1 MIDLKKIKKLILEG
15 DYNKSSQILE
25 KILFTEKNNI
35 EALYLLAVT
44 NEKNLKYQKAIK
56 IYKKLIK
63 KKDNHLFYDNL
74 GKIYIKLN
82 KFTLANNCFSKSI
95 IINPENPNTYNIF
108 GVTLAMLNKENLA
121 IKNFKKAITLNNNFV
136 DPIYNLMEIY
146 EKANNFIELEKI
158 IKHNLS
164 IFPNNKIILFF
175 HSYVLEKNKNV
186 NEAIN
191 LLKKINFEKTSLEWE
206 VKKKFRIGEL
216 FQKNNQFNN
225 AFKLFKEANK
235 LTLRNINKNIFLNNA
250 YINVIEKNIEYSKKK
265 AINNKDYKKNY
276 NFDLY
281 FHVGFPRSGTT
292 LLDNILRSHS
302 KINILEEAPLIEN
315 MLKNLEIDYNTIF
328 SNRTIE
334 SAEKL
339 YLKEL
344 KNFFNLKTLNN
355 KIFIDKLPLNLT
367 KIKLIHHLLPHAKFI
382 ISLRHPLDC
391 IVSCFTQNFA
401 LNSAMV
407 NFLDLERTALVY
419 DKIMRILKN
428 SQDISKK
435 FLYYLKYE
443 DLILNTEKN
452 LNELLKFLK
461 LENETNFLNI
471 NILTNTRERI
481 RTPSYNQVIKPIYK
495 SSINKWK
502 NYEKEIFTIKP
513 IVKEWIKYFK
523 Y

>member
-1 MIDLKKIKKLILEG
+1 MIDLKKIKKIILEG
-15 DYNKSSQILE
+15 DYNKSTRILQ

-35 EALYLLAVT
+35 EALYLLAVS
-44 NEKNLKYQKAIK
+44 NERNHKYQKAIE

-74 GKIYIKLN
+74 GKIYTKLN
-82 KFTLANNCFSKSI
+82 KFTLAKNCFSQSI
-95 IINPENPNTYNIF
+95 IINPENPSTYNIL

-121 IKNFKKAITLNNNFV
+121 IKNFKKAITLNKNFL

-146 EKANNFIELEKI
+146 EKTNNFIELEKI
-158 IKHNLS
+158 IKHNRS

-175 HSYVLEKNKNV
+175 YSYILEKNKNV

-191 LLKKINFEKTSLEWE
+191 LLKKIHFDKNSLEWE
-206 VKKKFRIGEL
+206 VKKKFRMGEL
-216 FQKNNQFNN
+216 FQKSNQFNN

-235 LTLRNINKNIFLNNA
+235 LTLLNIKKDLFINNT
-250 YINVIEKNIEYSKKK
+250 YIHIIEKNIEYSKNI

-281 FHVGFPRSGTT
+281 FHIGFPRSGTT

-315 MLKNLEIDYNTIF
+315 MLKNLEFDYHENL
-328 SNRTIE
+328 SNEIIKF
-334 SAEKL
+334 AEKS

-344 KNFFNLKTLNN
+344 KNYFNLTTLNN

-367 KIKLIHHLLPHAKFI
+367 KIKVIHHLLPHAKFI

-391 IVSCFTQNFA
+391 IMSCFTQNFE
-401 LNSAMV
+401 LNNAMI
-407 NFLDLERTALVY
+407 NFLDLERTALIY
-419 DKIMRILKN
+419 DKIMQILKN
-428 SQDISKK
+428 SQDISKEY
-435 FLYYLKYE
+435 LYYLKYE

-452 LNELLKFLK
+452 LNELLRFLK
-461 LENETNFLNI
+461 LENEANFLNI
-471 NILTNTRERI
+471 LPLNNTRERI

-495 SSINKWK
+495 TSINKWK
-502 NYEKEIFTIKP
+502 NYEKEICTIKP
-513 IVKEWIKYFK
+513 KVKEWINYFK